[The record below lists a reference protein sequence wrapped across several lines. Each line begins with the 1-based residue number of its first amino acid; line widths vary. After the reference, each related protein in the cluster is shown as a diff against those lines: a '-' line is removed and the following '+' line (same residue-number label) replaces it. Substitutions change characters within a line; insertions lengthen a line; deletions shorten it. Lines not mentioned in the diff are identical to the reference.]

1 MSTVTGAQYPF
12 TLVYINDPAD
22 EDDEGVEQAYVF
34 RNAADAREWTE
45 GVEAIKT
52 VHHFFQY
59 CRGVHSVQ
67 YCKGVAKDFVRMT
80 NNFGLQWEFKV
91 PQDVMRQ
98 YQGMVDW
105 IRTN

>member
-12 TLVYINDPAD
+12 TLVYINDPVD

-52 VHHFFQY
+52 VHQFFQY
-59 CRGVHSVQ
+59 CRGVHSVP

-91 PQDVMRQ
+91 PQDVLRQ
-98 YQGMVDW
+98 YQSMVDW